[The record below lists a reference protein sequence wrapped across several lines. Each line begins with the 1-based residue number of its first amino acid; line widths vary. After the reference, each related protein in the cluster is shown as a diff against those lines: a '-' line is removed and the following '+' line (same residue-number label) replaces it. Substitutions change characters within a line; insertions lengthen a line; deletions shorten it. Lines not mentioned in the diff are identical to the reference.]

1 LRYSHN
7 HPRHTG
13 QNGTTLKKVALVAAL
28 VATFALGIDGTIAYS
43 QAAVRASNDEC
54 GKPPPK
60 LIKKVAKYSVR
71 KGYVPL
77 TTKILAK
84 VNKTKTK
91 PKPKAE
97 EPCDTIKPIVA
108 EPAKVEPIDPMQ
120 ELIRD
125 LPVIVPDPAPAVA
138 SVTDTL
144 PDHAVIAPIVVSTP
158 TTVVGQAPSYGQWW
172 GGFFAGQIHFV
183 DRTIQSAPPFS
194 YVSRVKPIQKPDV
207 NVPVPAPATA
217 ALVVVGLWLAVKRTY
232 AKG

>member
-1 LRYSHN
+1 LTEKELRYSHN

-28 VATFALGIDGTIAYS
+28 VATFAVGIDGTIAYS

-84 VNKTKTK
+84 VNKTK

-97 EPCDTIKPIVA
+97 EPCDTIKPIVV

-125 LPVIVPDPAPAVA
+125 LPVVVPDPAPAVA

-144 PDHAVIAPIVVSTP
+144 PEHAVIAPIVVSTP
-158 TTVVGQAPSYGQWW
+158 TTVVGQAPTYGQWW
-172 GGFFAGQIHFV
+172 GGWYASPIYFV
-183 DRTIQSAPPFS
+183 NVAHSRPSAIENH
-194 YVSRVKPIQKPDV
+194 KPTQKPTP
-207 NVPVPAPATA
+207 VPVPATV
-217 ALVVVGLWLAVKRTY
+217 ALVALGVLLIYKRTSS
-232 AKG
+232 KL